1 LIAIKNVSVEPMQA
15 SRAIVRLVV
24 ALLVLG
30 AVYLGLAVFLSRN
43 VPSNTTVDR
52 IAIGGMTPNEA
63 AVTLKRVLAARAS
76 QPVHLETPSR
86 TVDIEPGT
94 AGIEVDLDATLSD
107 LTAFTVN
114 PVEMWVRLTGG
125 VDQPLRVRVDRAK
138 LTAAVA
144 EAARAVDAPVV
155 EGSITFSGGRAIT
168 VVSVAGQALNVPETT
183 DAVASTWPGQQV
195 VRAVMTITQP
205 KVPAAEIN
213 RAAKEFATPAMSGPV
228 RLVAGRTSVAIQPM
242 QYAPVL
248 SLVADLNRTLQPKVD
263 TAKLLALVRAAIP
276 GVERD
281 PVDAT
286 VSLVAGSPLV
296 VPAGVGSTLDMLT
309 IPTSFLA
316 ALTSQTRTAPIS
328 MVSTPPKVT
337 TEMAR
342 GWGIKEK
349 VSTFTTQFPYNPP
362 HTNNMTIAAAALNG
376 TIVRP
381 GARFSLNGILG
392 ERTPAKGYQRV
403 PVIYADPLEQ
413 AFGGGVSQVSTTL
426 FNAVFFSGVRIEQY
440 TPHSFYIARYP
451 EGREATLSWPDADQK
466 WTNDSGFGI
475 LISSYLKGNDLT
487 VTFFGTKKWD
497 IEAVKGPRR
506 NVVQPKTIVDDRQS
520 CVPQTPSPG
529 FDVTVT
535 RIFKKNGVQVKTSRF
550 NTHYLPEDGVK
561 CTSAATG

>member
-1 LIAIKNVSVEPMQA
+1 MQA

-24 ALLVLG
+24 ALVVLG
-30 AVYLGLAVFLSRN
+30 AVYLGLAGFLSGH
-43 VPSNTTVDR
+43 VPSNTTIDR

-63 AVTLKRVLAARAS
+63 TVTLKRVLAARAS

-125 VDQPLRVRVDRAK
+125 EDQPLRVRVDRAK
-138 LTAAVA
+138 LTAAVT

-155 EGSITFSGGRAIT
+155 EGSITFTGGRAIT

-195 VRAVMTITQP
+195 VQAVMTITQP
-205 KVPAAEIN
+205 KVSAAEVN
-213 RAAKEFATPAMSGPV
+213 RAAAEFAAPAMSGPV
-228 RLVAGRTSVAIQPM
+228 RLVAGRISVALQPV
-242 QYAPVL
+242 QYAPAL
-248 SLVADLNRTLQPKVD
+248 SLVADGNGALQPKVD
-263 TAKLLALVRAAIP
+263 TAKLLAVVRAAIP

-286 VSLVAGSPLV
+286 VSLVAGTPQV
-296 VPAGVGSTLDMLT
+296 VPAQVGSRFDLLT

-316 ALTSQTRTAPIS
+316 ALTSPTRTAPIT

-349 VSTFTTQFPYNPP
+349 VSTFTTQFPFNPP
-362 HTNNMTIAAAALNG
+362 RTNNMKIAAAVLNG

-381 GARFSLNGILG
+381 GAGFSLNGILG
-392 ERTPAKGYQRV
+392 ERTPAKGYLRA
-403 PVIYADPLEQ
+403 PVIYAGRLEN

-426 FNAVFFSGVRIEQY
+426 FNAVFFSGVRIEQH
-440 TPHSFYIARYP
+440 TPHSFYISRYP
-451 EGREATLSWPDADQK
+451 EGREATLSWPDVDQK
-466 WTNDSGFGI
+466 WTNDSGFAI
-475 LISSYLKGNDLT
+475 LISSYLKGSDLT

-506 NVVQPKTIVDDRQS
+506 NVVQPKSIVDDRPG
-520 CVPQTPSPG
+520 CVPQSPNPG

-535 RIFKKNGVQVKTSRF
+535 RIFKKNGVQVKTSTF

-561 CTSAATG
+561 CTSATPG

>member
-1 LIAIKNVSVEPMQA
+1 MQA

-24 ALLVLG
+24 ALVVLG
-30 AVYLGLAVFLSRN
+30 AVYLGLAAFLSGH

-63 AVTLKRVLAARAS
+63 TVTLKRVLAARAS

-114 PVEMWVRLTGG
+114 PVELWVRLTGG
-125 VDQPLRVRVDRAK
+125 EDQPLRVRVDRAK
-138 LTAAVA
+138 LTAAVT

-155 EGSITFSGGRAIT
+155 EGSITFTGGRAIT
-168 VVSVAGQALNVPETT
+168 VVSVAGQAVNVPATT

-195 VRAVMTITQP
+195 VQAVMTITQP
-205 KVPAAEIN
+205 KVSAAEVN
-213 RAAKEFATPAMSGPV
+213 RAAAEFAAPAMSGPV
-228 RLVAGRTSVAIQPM
+228 RLVAGRISVALQPVK
-242 QYAPVL
+242 YAPAL
-248 SLVADLNRTLQPKVD
+248 SLVADGNGALQTKIDAPR
-263 TAKLLALVRAAIP
+263 LLAAIRAAIP

-286 VSLVAGSPLV
+286 VNLVVGTPQV
-296 VPAGVGSTLDMLT
+296 VPAQVGSRFDLLT
-309 IPTSFLA
+309 TPTAFLA
-316 ALTSQTRTAPIS
+316 ALTSPTRTAPIT

-349 VSTFTTQFPYNPP
+349 VSTFTTQFPFNPP
-362 HTNNMTIAAAALNG
+362 RTNNMKIAAAALNG

-381 GARFSLNGILG
+381 GAGFSLNGILG
-392 ERTPAKGYQRV
+392 ERTPAKGYLRA
-403 PVIYADPLEQ
+403 PVIYAGRLEN
-413 AFGGGVSQVSTTL
+413 AYGGGVSQVSTTL
-426 FNAVFFSGVRIEQY
+426 FNAVFFSGVRIEQH
-440 TPHSFYIARYP
+440 TPHSFYISRYP
-451 EGREATLSWPDADQK
+451 EGREATLSWPDVDQK
-466 WTNDSGFGI
+466 WTNDSGFAI
-475 LISSYLKGNDLT
+475 LISSYLKGSDLT

-506 NVVQPKTIVDDRQS
+506 NVAQPKNIVDDRPG
-520 CVPQTPSPG
+520 CVPQSPNPG

-535 RIFKKNGVQVKTSRF
+535 RIFKKNGVQVKTSTF
-550 NTHYLPEDGVK
+550 NTHYLPEYGVK
-561 CTSAATG
+561 CTSATAG

>member
-1 LIAIKNVSVEPMQA
+1 MQA
-15 SRAIVRLVV
+15 SRAIRRLVV
-24 ALLVLG
+24 ALVVLG
-30 AVYLGLAVFLSRN
+30 AVYLGLAVFLSRH

-52 IAIGGMTPNEA
+52 IAIGGMTPHEA
-63 AVTLKRVLAARAS
+63 TVTLKRVLAARAS
-76 QPVHLETPSR
+76 QPIHLLTPSR

-94 AGIEVDLDATLSD
+94 AGIEVDLDATLVD

-114 PVEMWVRLTGG
+114 PAEMWARLTGG
-125 VDQPLRVRVDRAK
+125 EDQPLRVRVDRAK
-138 LTAAVA
+138 LTAAVT
-144 EAARAVDAPVV
+144 EAARAVDSPVV
-155 EGSITFSGGRAIT
+155 EGSITFAAGRAIT
-168 VVSVAGQALNVPETT
+168 VVSVPGQAVNVPETT

-205 KVPAAEIN
+205 KVSAAEIN
-213 RAAKEFATPAMSGPV
+213 RAAEEFAVPAMSGPV
-228 RLVAGRTSVAIQPM
+228 RLVAGRTSVALRPM
-242 QYAPVL
+242 QYASAL
-248 SLVADLNRTLQPKVD
+248 SLVVDGNGALQPKVD
-263 TAKLLALVRAAIP
+263 AAKLLAAVRTAIP

-286 VSLVAGSPLV
+286 VSLVAGSPRV
-296 VPAGVGSTLDMLT
+296 VPARVGSRFDMLT
-309 IPTSFLA
+309 TPTSFLA
-316 ALTSQTRTAPIS
+316 ALTSQTRTATIA
-328 MVSTPPKVT
+328 MVSTPPRVT

-349 VSTFTTQFPYNPP
+349 VSTFTTQFPFNPP
-362 HTNNMTIAAAALNG
+362 RTNNMRIAAAALNG

-392 ERTPAKGYQRV
+392 ERTPAKGYQRA
-403 PVIYADPLEQ
+403 PVIYADRLEQ

-426 FNAVFFSGVRIEQY
+426 FNAVFFSGVRIEEY
-440 TPHSFYIARYP
+440 TSHSFYIARYP
-451 EGREATLSWPDADQK
+451 EGREATVSWPDVDQK

-497 IEAVKGPRR
+497 VEAVKGPRR
-506 NVVQPKTIVDDRQS
+506 NVVQPKTIVDDRPG
-520 CVPQTPSPG
+520 CVPQSPNAG

-535 RIFKKNGVQVKTSRF
+535 RIFKKNGVQVKTSTF
-550 NTHYLPEDGVK
+550 NTHYRPEDGVT

>member
-1 LIAIKNVSVEPMQA
+1 MQA

-24 ALLVLG
+24 ALVVLG
-30 AVYLGLAVFLSRN
+30 AVYMGLATFLSRH

-63 AVTLKRVLAARAS
+63 TVTLKRVLAARAS

-114 PVEMWVRLTGG
+114 PVEMWVRLTGAE
-125 VDQPLRVRVDRAK
+125 DQPLRVRVDRAK
-138 LTAAVA
+138 LTAAVT
-144 EAARAVDAPVV
+144 EAAKAVDSPVV
-155 EGSITFSGGRAIT
+155 EGSITFSGGKAIT
-168 VVSVAGQALNVPETT
+168 VVSVTGQAVNVPETT

-195 VRAVMTITQP
+195 VPAVMTITQP
-205 KVPAAEIN
+205 KVSAAEIT
-213 RAAKEFATPAMSGPV
+213 RAAEEFAAPAMSGPV
-228 RLVAGRTSVAIQPM
+228 RLLVGRISVALQPI

-248 SLVADLNRTLQPKVD
+248 SLVPDDNGALRPKVD
-263 TAKLLALVRAAIP
+263 AAKLLAAIRVAIP

-286 VSLVAGSPLV
+286 VSLVAGTPQV
-296 VPAGVGSTLDMLT
+296 VPALVGSKLALLT
-309 IPTSFLA
+309 TPTSFLA
-316 ALTSQTRTAPIS
+316 ALTSPTRTASIT

-342 GWGIKEK
+342 GWGIKEE

-362 HTNNMTIAAAALNG
+362 RTNNMLIAAAALNG
-376 TIVRP
+376 MIVRP
-381 GARFSLNGILG
+381 GAGFSLNGILG
-392 ERTPAKGYQRV
+392 ERTPAKGYLRA
-403 PVIYADPLEQ
+403 PVIYADRLEQ

-426 FNAVFFSGVRIEQY
+426 FNAVFFSGVRIEQH

-451 EGREATLSWPDADQK
+451 EGREATLSWPDVDQK

-487 VTFFGTKKWD
+487 VTFFGTKAWD
-497 IEAVKGPRR
+497 IEAVKGPRS
-506 NVVQPKTIVDDRQS
+506 NVVQPKTIVDDRPG
-520 CVPQTPSPG
+520 CVPQAPNPG

-535 RIFKKNGVQVKTSRF
+535 RIFKKDGVQVKTSRF
-550 NTHYLPEDGVK
+550 NTRYRPEDGVK

>member
-1 LIAIKNVSVEPMQA
+1 MQA
-15 SRAIVRLVV
+15 SRSIVRLLV
-24 ALLVLG
+24 ALVVLG
-30 AVYLGLAVFLSRN
+30 GVYCGLATFLSRH

-63 AVTLKRVLAARAS
+63 TVTLKRVLAARAS
-76 QPVHLETPSR
+76 RPVHLETPSR
-86 TVDIEPGT
+86 AVDIDPGT

-107 LTAFTVN
+107 LTGFTLN
-114 PVEMWVRLTGG
+114 PVEMWARLTGG
-125 VDQPLRVRVDRAK
+125 EDQPIRVRVDRDK
-138 LTAAVA
+138 LTAAVT
-144 EAARAVDAPVV
+144 EAARAVDSPVV
-155 EGSITFSGGRAIT
+155 EGSITFTGGRAIT
-168 VVSVAGQALNVPETT
+168 VVSVAGQAVNVPGTT

-195 VRAVMTITQP
+195 VQAVMTITQP
-205 KVPAAEIN
+205 KVSAQEIN
-213 RAAKEFATPAMSGPV
+213 RAAEEFAAPATSGPV
-228 RLVAGRTSVAIQPM
+228 RLVAGRTSVALQPV
-242 QYAPVL
+242 QYAPAL
-248 SLVADLNRTLQPKVD
+248 SLVADGNGALQPKVD
-263 TAKLLALVRAAIP
+263 ATKLLVAIRAAIP

-286 VSLVAGSPLV
+286 VNLVAGTPQV
-296 VPAGVGSTLDMLT
+296 VPALVGSRFDLLT
-309 IPTSFLA
+309 TSTSFLA
-316 ALTSQTRTAPIS
+316 ALTSPTRTAPIT

-342 GWGIKEK
+342 GWAIKEK

-362 HTNNMTIAAAALNG
+362 RTNNMKIAAAALNG

-392 ERTPAKGYQRV
+392 ERTPAKGYQRA
-403 PVIYADPLEQ
+403 PVIYAGRLEN
-413 AFGGGVSQVSTTL
+413 AYGGGVSQVSTTL
-426 FNAVFFSGVRIEQY
+426 FNAVFFSGVRIEQH

-451 EGREATLSWPDADQK
+451 EGREATLSWPDVDQK

-506 NVVQPKTIVDDRQS
+506 NVVQPKAIVDDRPG
-520 CVPQTPSPG
+520 CVPQSPNPG

-550 NTHYLPEDGVK
+550 NTHYVPEDGVK

>member
-1 LIAIKNVSVEPMQA
+1 MQA

-30 AVYLGLAVFLSRN
+30 AVYLGLAVFLSRH

-63 AVTLKRVLAARAS
+63 TVTLKRVLAARAS
-76 QPVHLETPSR
+76 QPVYLETPSR
-86 TVDIEPGT
+86 NVDIEPGT

-125 VDQPLRVRVDRAK
+125 DDQPLRVRVDRAK
-138 LTAAVA
+138 LTAAVT
-144 EAARAVDAPVV
+144 EAARAVDAPVM

-205 KVPAAEIN
+205 KVSAAEIN
-213 RAAKEFATPAMSGPV
+213 RAEKEFATPAMSGPV
-228 RLVAGRTSVAIQPM
+228 RLVAGRTSVALQPM

-263 TAKLLALVRAAIP
+263 TAKLLAVVRAAIP

-286 VSLVAGSPLV
+286 VSLVAGSPQV
-296 VPAGVGSTLDMLT
+296 VPARVGSTFDMLT
-309 IPTSFLA
+309 VPTSFLA

-362 HTNNMTIAAAALNG
+362 RTNNMNIAAAALNG

-392 ERTPAKGYQRV
+392 ERTPAKGYQRA
-403 PVIYADPLEQ
+403 PVIYADRLEQ

-451 EGREATLSWPDADQK
+451 EGREATLSWPDVDQK
-466 WTNDSGFGI
+466 WTNDSGSGI
-475 LISSYLKGNDLT
+475 LISSYLEGNDLT

-506 NVVQPKTIVDDRQS
+506 NVVQPTTIVDDRPG
-520 CVPQTPSPG
+520 CVPQSPNPG

-535 RIFKKNGVQVKTSRF
+535 RIFKKNGVQGKTSRF
-550 NTHYLPEDGVK
+550 NTRYVAEDGVK
-561 CTSAATG
+561 CTSAAAG